1 MSYIRNGQ
9 QVWPYCESCN
19 RRLEPMVVKNMVAFT
34 HFHSVPE
41 NGCPDRFETFWIG
54 LDRIAQVLGINAY

>member
-1 MSYIRNGQ
+1 
-9 QVWPYCESCN
+9 
-19 RRLEPMVVKNMVAFT
+19 MVVKNMVAFT